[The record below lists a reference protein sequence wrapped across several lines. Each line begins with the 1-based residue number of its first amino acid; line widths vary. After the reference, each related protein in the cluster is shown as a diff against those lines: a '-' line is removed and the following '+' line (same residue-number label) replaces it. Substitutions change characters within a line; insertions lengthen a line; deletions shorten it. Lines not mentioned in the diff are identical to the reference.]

1 MMQTSQKKILI
12 VDDTVENLQIAMSYI
27 IADSVPYSMLAAQNG
42 EIALRIAQQEKPDI
56 IIMDWEMP
64 VMNGIDCIIELKKNP
79 ETTNIPVIIST
90 GIRLTP
96 DDLKI
101 AFHAGASDFIRK
113 PLEKTEFLARINS
126 HLKQAELINEISQ
139 QSVII
144 SEAETKRLNEHI
156 ELLEAVNSEN
166 SETISFFGNILEDI
180 STRLVNLNLKN
191 DEIEK
196 IISAIEMLRK
206 KSSVS
211 ENTNFNVEKNYIYQL
226 LQKHPNLTPQ
236 EIQLCVFIRKDIQ
249 TKEIAEITFR
259 ESASVKVARS
269 RLRKKLG
276 LDELNNLHAYL
287 NSI

>member
-1 MMQTSQKKILI
+1 MMQTNQKKILI

-27 IADSVPYSMLAAQNG
+27 IGDSVPYAMLAAQNG
-42 EIALRIAQQEKPDI
+42 KIALRIAQQEKPDI

-96 DDLKI
+96 DDLNI

-126 HLKQAELINEISQ
+126 HLKQAELLNKISQ

-144 SEAETKRLNEHI
+144 NEAETKRLNENI
-156 ELLEAVNSEN
+156 ELLEAVNCEN
-166 SETISFFGNILEDI
+166 SETISFFDNILADI
-180 STRLVNLNLKN
+180 STRLRNLNLKN

-236 EIQLCVFIRKDIQ
+236 EIQLCVFIKKDVQ

-259 ESASVKVARS
+259 EPASVKVARS

-276 LDELNNLHAYL
+276 LEEQDNLYAFL

>member
-1 MMQTSQKKILI
+1 MMQTNQKKILI

-27 IADSVPYSMLAAQNG
+27 IGDSVPYAMLAAQNG

-113 PLEKTEFLARINS
+113 PLEKTEFLSRINS
-126 HLKQAELINEISQ
+126 HLKQAELLHKISQ
-139 QSVII
+139 QSII
-144 SEAETKRLNEHI
+144 INESETIRQNEHI
-156 ELLEAVNSEN
+156 ELLEAVICEN

-259 ESASVKVARS
+259 EPASVKVARS

-276 LDELNNLHAYL
+276 LEEPDNFHAYL